1 MSKIQIESSSCSSTA
16 THRITQ
22 PSSTLN
28 RRYVHRPMT
37 IAIEEAART
46 ANQSTHRPVEPAI
59 PSRLVN
65 LGVRAADLEA
75 AKKREQAE
83 AARVAAAKAAEE
95 AKKQAEQE
103 TESNLMAN
111 PVTLIPNVVEF
122 GRSADGNNTEMSA
135 TSILAPTVNNMT
147 NSITSVSSMPTNS
160 LEPSMSAT
168 NSTMIPQSMDQ
179 VNQMVPAMP
188 TTTEMTMSMN
198 TSPTMAAPEI
208 DTTALAMNIA
218 ADYATASLSAS
229 IKEYGDGYQS
239 YAVAAPNNTEQ
250 NTPIVNDSVDAIA
263 QAASEAIASIRSATA
278 PDQVSEQIASL
289 QAFANNIKEHHDTPE
304 MRELG
309 DTINKFIG
317 IAKKSTKVQ
326 EESQAKS
333 AKVALSPKANRAAAK
348 VAKSSAKVMAAS
360 SRNRAKVS
368 NAKLSASRP
377 VGNASAQMSRMPA
390 RKLSAAEVRTKA
402 MEQAL
407 HNVATMDEPKARAKR
422 SRSAMRPR
430 KKTGFKRFAI
440 AFTCAA
446 ACVGGLIAFVGSNM
460 PDISVRVAAMQ
471 TGIQAAYPSYVPR
484 DYALGDIFSEDGK
497 ITMIFEGPAE
507 ASFTL
512 VEEKSSWDSSALLR
526 NYVEPKWG
534 EEYVTTHEQ
543 GITIYIS
550 NANSDAAW
558 VNGGVLYKI
567 TSSGTALTKKQV
579 RSIVT
584 SL

>member
-122 GRSADGNNTEMSA
+122 GRSADGNNAEMPA
-135 TSILAPTVNNMT
+135 TSILAPTVNNTT
-147 NSITSVSSMPTNS
+147 NSITSVSSMPTNG

-179 VNQMVPAMP
+179 VNQMAPAMP

-239 YAVAAPNNTEQ
+239 YAVAAPNSTEQ

-309 DTINKFIG
+309 DTINKFID

-368 NAKLSASRP
+368 NAKLPASRP
-377 VGNASAQMSRMPA
+377 VGHASAQMSRMPA
-390 RKLSAAEVRTKA
+390 RKLSTAEVRTKA

-440 AFTCAA
+440 AFTCAT

>member
-122 GRSADGNNTEMSA
+122 GRSADGNNAEMSA
-135 TSILAPTVNNMT
+135 TSILAPTVNNTT

-160 LEPSMSAT
+160 LEPSISAT

-179 VNQMVPAMP
+179 VNQMAPAMP

-239 YAVAAPNNTEQ
+239 YAVAAPNSTEQ

-348 VAKSSAKVMAAS
+348 VMAAS

-368 NAKLSASRP
+368 NAKLPASRP
-377 VGNASAQMSRMPA
+377 VGHASAQMSRMPA
-390 RKLSAAEVRTKA
+390 RKLSTAEVRTKA

-440 AFTCAA
+440 AFTCAT

-558 VNGGVLYKI
+558 VNGGVFYKI

>member
-28 RRYVHRPMT
+28 RRYVHRPMN
-37 IAIEEAART
+37 IAIEEAARSARQASHET
-46 ANQSTHRPVEPAI
+46 TEPAA

-103 TESNLMAN
+103 TASSLAAN
-111 PVTLIPNVVEF
+111 PVTLIPSVVEF
-122 GRSADGNNTEMSA
+122 GRPVNDTPTE
-135 TSILAPTVNNMT
+135 TSMAMAPTNNLVP
-147 NSITSVSSMPTNS
+147 NSVAPVSSVAAVVPSVTASPQVSAAPVAPVTQNIPTSVTPT
-160 LEPSMSAT
+160 
-168 NSTMIPQSMDQ
+168 
-179 VNQMVPAMP
+179 
-188 TTTEMTMSMN
+188 
-198 TSPTMAAPEI
+198 PEI

-239 YAVAAPNNTEQ
+239 YAVADPQVSAPTS
-250 NTPIVNDSVDAIA
+250 PVANDSVDAIA
-263 QAASEAIASIRSATA
+263 QAASEAIASIRTATA

-289 QAFANNIKEHHDTPE
+289 QAFADNIKNHHDTPE

-317 IAKKSTKVQ
+317 IAKKSTKLQ
-326 EESQAKS
+326 EEKQTKTP
-333 AKVALSPKANRAAAK
+333 KVTLSPKANRAAAK
-348 VAKSSAKVMAAS
+348 VTKSSAKVMAAS
-360 SRNRAKVS
+360 NRAKAS
-368 NAKLSASRP
+368 GAKITNAKLPARTTAHHGDISRL
-377 VGNASAQMSRMPA
+377 PA
-390 RKLSAAEVRTKA
+390 RKLSAAQVRANA

-407 HNVATMDEPKARAKR
+407 HNVATMDDPKARAKR

-430 KKTGFKRFAI
+430 KKAGFKRFAI

-446 ACVGGLIAFVGSNM
+446 ACVGGLIAFVGTNM

-497 ITMIFEGPAE
+497 ITMIFEGPAG

-543 GITIYIS
+543 GITIYIA
-550 NANSDAAW
+550 NVNSDAAW

-567 TSSGTALTKKQV
+567 NSSGTALTKKQV

>member
-16 THRITQ
+16 THRVTQ

-46 ANQSTHRPVEPAI
+46 ANQSTHRPVEPAM

-122 GRSADGNNTEMSA
+122 GRSADGNNAEMSA
-135 TSILAPTVNNMT
+135 TSILAPTVNNTT

-179 VNQMVPAMP
+179 VNQITPAMP
-188 TTTEMTMSMN
+188 TTTEMAMPMN

-440 AFTCAA
+440 AFTCAV

-526 NYVEPKWG
+526 DRKSV
-534 EEYVTTHEQ
+534 V
-543 GITIYIS
+543 
-550 NANSDAAW
+550 
-558 VNGGVLYKI
+558 
-567 TSSGTALTKKQV
+567 
-579 RSIVT
+579 
-584 SL
+584 

>member
-1 MSKIQIESSSCSSTA
+1 MSKIQVEASCSSAA
-16 THRITQ
+16 THRLTQ

-28 RRYVHRPMT
+28 RRYVRRPVN

-46 ANQSTHRPVEPAI
+46 ANQPDHKPAEPAL

-83 AARVAAAKAAEE
+83 AARIAAAKAAEA

-103 TESNLMAN
+103 TETEIATSSVA
-111 PVTLIPNVVEF
+111 LIPNIVEF
-122 GRSADGNNTEMSA
+122 GGMSDNAMPDNNAAAEPNLS
-135 TSILAPTVNNMT
+135 N
-147 NSITSVSSMPTNS
+147 SSMLPATTPPVVS
-160 LEPSMSAT
+160 TPIMST
-168 NSTMIPQSMDQ
+168 VTMSS
-179 VNQMVPAMP
+179 MVPAEYND
-188 TTTEMTMSMN
+188 TNDSMI
-198 TSPTMAAPEI
+198 PAPAEATI
-208 DTTALAMNIA
+208 PKPVQPEVDTTALAMNIA

-229 IKEYGDGYQS
+229 IKEYGDGYQN
-239 YAVAAPNNTEQ
+239 YAVADPNSDTNT
-250 NTPIVNDSVDAIA
+250 NNVADPTTSANNSVDAIA

-289 QAFANNIKEHHDTPE
+289 QAFADNIKNNHNTPE

-326 EESQAKS
+326 EETSNKP
-333 AKVALSPKANRAAAK
+333 AKVTLSPKVNRAAAK
-348 VAKSSAKVMAAS
+348 VTKSSAKVMAVN
-360 SRNRAKVS
+360 SRNRAK
-368 NAKLSASRP
+368 LSGATKAPMRQVNRTS
-377 VGNASAQMSRMPA
+377 MTRMPA
-390 RKLSAAEVRTKA
+390 HRMSAEEVRANA

-407 HNVATMDEPKARAKR
+407 HNVATMDERKSTKTR
-422 SRSAMRPR
+422 SRTAMRPR
-430 KKTGFKRFAI
+430 RKTGIKRFAI

-446 ACVGGLIAFVGSNM
+446 ACVAGLITFVSSNM

-484 DYALGDIFSEDGK
+484 DYTLGDIFSEDGK

-512 VEEKSSWDSSALLR
+512 IEEKSSWDSSALLR

-567 TSSGTALTKKQV
+567 NSEGTALTKKQV